1 MRCFYPLPSFD
12 SVEAELEDVN
22 DVEDEESDEQF
33 PSMMIITRF
42 SVGVPSKILEFRLFH
57 FLDGESLM
65 DCLVG
70 TCP

>member
-1 MRCFYPLPSFD
+1 MRCFYSLPSFD

-42 SVGVPSKILEFRLFH
+42 SVGVPSKMLEFRLKKTFFTFNH
-57 FLDGESLM
+57 LW
-65 DCLVG
+65 
-70 TCP
+70 TAW

>member
-22 DVEDEESDEQF
+22 DVEDEESEEQF

-42 SVGVPSKILEFRLFH
+42 SVGVPSKILDFRLTFFT
-57 FLDGESLM
+57 FLAYNW
-65 DCLVG
+65 
-70 TCP
+70 PRK